1 VPNYDGDAGL
11 LIGALEVELRRLE
24 GDGASRVILA
34 IDAPLATKQTNLPPR
49 PRAADEDKPVGQRRS
64 CDTLFSQTKE
74 AIGGPWGR
82 AAQIQPGA
90 PLCPRVHRL
99 VERLIRD
106 LGFSLWDARTPPG
119 ASPTRTLI
127 EIFPAEAIWSLGVS
141 GLLGRNAPDSIRLY
155 KSLGGR
161 HVTLNDA
168 LDWACRPLRGFV
180 SLLSPGLDVAT
191 AVEKLA
197 VWACADA
204 LPDETIVLTKRYD
217 DLVDSG
223 IAWLT
228 ALAFAHENY
237 HVLAAPDGDGHI
249 VGPAHLPSIPEPLKV
264 RHPPKISSPVSES
277 ATLIAK
283 GVSCYCGC
291 GTATGSFFAL
301 ASRVH
306 TNRAR
311 HVSSCRRILQGTQR
325 VHQ

>member
-1 VPNYDGDAGL
+1 MPRSWAITFALPKAAWAASGSACPASGTVKVDTAVDGTA
-11 LIGALEVELRRLE
+11 
-24 GDGASRVILA
+24 
-34 IDAPLATKQTNLPPR
+34 ATV
-49 PRAADEDKPVGQRRS
+49 A
-64 CDTLFSQTKE
+64 
-74 AIGGPWGR
+74 
-82 AAQIQPGA
+82 
-90 PLCPRVHRL
+90 
-99 VERLIRD
+99 
-106 LGFSLWDARTPPG
+106 
-119 ASPTRTLI
+119 
-127 EIFPAEAIWSLGVS
+127 
-141 GLLGRNAPDSIRLY
+141 
-155 KSLGGR
+155 
-161 HVTLNDA
+161 
-168 LDWACRPLRGFV
+168 
-180 SLLSPGLDVAT
+180 LDVAT